1 MELILFFFNLLLI
14 IGYHLSAGTKNGKL
28 NELILQFIIFCLV
41 LSFLINFIKIYSQNE
56 NLKSLFIGV
65 NIAISIFYIIL
76 LFISCKK

>member
-14 IGYHLSAGTKNGKL
+14 IGFHLSAGTKNGKL
-28 NELILQFIIFCLV
+28 NELILQFIVFCLV